1 MEHLNRIELRG
12 LIGNIRIILV
22 GDMKVARFSLAT
34 SASFRSKDG
43 GIVIETTW
51 HSVSAWEGPQCQNL
65 DSLAKGDFIHIIGRI
80 RTSRITTSDGSERII
95 YEVVASMIE
104 RLS

>member
-12 LIGNIRIILV
+12 LIGNIRIIPV

-43 GIVIETTW
+43 GIVIETTCY
-51 HSVSAWEGPQCQNL
+51 SN
-65 DSLAKGDFIHIIGRI
+65 R
-80 RTSRITTSDGSERII
+80 
-95 YEVVASMIE
+95 
-104 RLS
+104 